1 MKKFTAELVKLR
13 VISVLSVRCKS
24 ASKDTSIS
32 TSERQKGRHGN
43 GHTFWDSKESDQ
55 GNCIPVQAAHAV
67 GHVAVGKIE
76 GVVLV
81 LAGRNRDSRLVA
93 TNCCRTER
101 STVVARISGDV
112 ILEFH
117 TKIYQR

>member
-32 TSERQKGRHGN
+32 TSERQKGRHSN

-55 GNCIPVQAAHAV
+55 GNCIPVQVAHAV
-67 GHVAVGKIE
+67 GHVAIGKIE
-76 GVVLV
+76 GVVLI
-81 LAGRNRDSRLVA
+81 LAGHNRDSHLVA
-93 TNCCRTER
+93 TNCCRTEC
-101 STVVARISGDV
+101 STMVARIGGDV
-112 ILEFH
+112 VLEFH